1 MFATQQKS
9 TGTGYT
15 TTVAFLVVAF
25 IFIPAA
31 LMFYGHYGYV
41 SVSLAIAGSALC
53 VGLAWMNWKKSSQL
67 SMPSIEIQNAS
78 AIPEARAK

>member
-1 MFATQQKS
+1 MFDTQQKS

-15 TTVAFLVVAF
+15 TAVAFLVVAF

-31 LMFYGHYGYV
+31 LMFYGHYGFV
-41 SVSLAIAGSALC
+41 SVSAALAGTALC

-67 SMPSIEIQNAS
+67 TMPSI
-78 AIPEARAK
+78 AIEDAKAK

>member
-1 MFATQQKS
+1 MFDTQQKS

-15 TTVAFLVVAF
+15 TAVAFLVVAF

-41 SVSLAIAGSALC
+41 SVSLAGVGTALC
-53 VGLAWMNWKKSSQL
+53 FGLAWMNWKRSSQL
-67 SMPSIEIQNAS
+67 TIPSI
-78 AIPEARAK
+78 AIPDARAK

>member
-1 MFATQQKS
+1 MFDTQQKS

-15 TTVAFLVVAF
+15 TAVAFLVVAF

-41 SVSLAIAGSALC
+41 SVSLASVGTALC
-53 VGLAWMNWKKSSQL
+53 VGLAWMNWKRSSQL
-67 SMPSIEIQNAS
+67 SIPSIAIQDG
-78 AIPEARAK
+78 RAK

>member
-1 MFATQQKS
+1 MFDTQQKS

-15 TTVAFLVVAF
+15 TAVAFLVVAF

-41 SVSLAIAGSALC
+41 SVSLASVGTALC
-53 VGLAWMNWKKSSQL
+53 VGLAWMNWKRSSQL
-67 SMPSIEIQNAS
+67 SIPSI
-78 AIPEARAK
+78 AIPDGRAK

>member
-1 MFATQQKS
+1 MFDTQQKS

-15 TTVAFLVVAF
+15 TAVAFLVVAV

-41 SVSLAIAGSALC
+41 SVSLASVGTALC
-53 VGLAWMNWKKSSQL
+53 VGLAWMNWKRSSQL
-67 SMPSIEIQNAS
+67 TIPSI

>member
-1 MFATQQKS
+1 MFDTQQKS

-41 SVSLAIAGSALC
+41 SISLTIAGTALC
-53 VGLAWMNWKKSSQL
+53 VGLAWMNWKRSSQL
-67 SMPSIEIQNAS
+67 SIPTIEIQ
-78 AIPEARAK
+78 EARAK

>member
-1 MFATQQKS
+1 MFDTQQKS

-31 LMFYGHYGYV
+31 LMFSGHYGYV

-67 SMPSIEIQNAS
+67 SIPSI

>member
-1 MFATQQKS
+1 MFDTQQKS

-31 LMFYGHYGYV
+31 LMFWGHYGYV
-41 SVSLAIAGSALC
+41 SISLTIAASALC
-53 VGLAWMNWKKSSQL
+53 VGLAWMTWRRSSQL
-67 SMPSIEIQNAS
+67 SIPTISI
-78 AIPEARAK
+78 PDARAK

>member
-1 MFATQQKS
+1 MFDTQQKS

-31 LMFYGHYGYV
+31 LLFSGHFGYV
-41 SVSLAIAGSALC
+41 SVSLAIACIALC
-53 VGLAWMNWKKSSQL
+53 LAMAWVTWRKLSQR
-67 SMPSIEIQNAS
+67 SVPSIATQEGVT
-78 AIPEARAK
+78 K